1 MTTFY
6 NSWAQSFASA
16 VVGTNDVLIRGA
28 AIFQVSGTFTGSI
41 RLLRS
46 NADEDNFVPVKG
58 LDGNDVALTVPGV
71 LAIDEPDSAGGRYKA
86 EATALSAATAV
97 VRIKDGGAT
106 SE

>member
-6 NSWAQSFASA
+6 NAVAHSFSTTE
-16 VVGTNDVLIRGA
+16 VGTHDVLVRVAGT
-28 AIFQVSGTFTGSI
+28 FQVSGTFTGSI

-46 NADEDNFVPVKG
+46 NADESNFVPVKG
-58 LDGNDVALTVPGV
+58 LDGNDIALTAPGV
-71 LAIDEPDSAGGRYKA
+71 LGITEDDQAGAKYKA